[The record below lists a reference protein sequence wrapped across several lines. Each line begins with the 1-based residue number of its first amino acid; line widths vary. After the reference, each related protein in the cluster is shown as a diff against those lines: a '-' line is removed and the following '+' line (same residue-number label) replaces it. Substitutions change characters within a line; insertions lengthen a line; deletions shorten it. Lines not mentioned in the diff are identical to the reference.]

1 MKQIT
6 LLISALTFFVG
17 STIAQNNNSAS
28 TASATTFIPSHR
40 TCATNEM
47 TSQTELD
54 AFQDWLAPKVA
65 AYLQS
70 QENGGSPEQTF
81 TIPTVVHVIHNST
94 ESVGTGRNIPN
105 ARIFEQIQILN
116 ADFNRTNSDASNTP
130 SAFTSI
136 AANCEINFCLITEYP
151 SGHALAGQ
159 TMPEQGVDRV
169 STADISGISNTT
181 SGYSTTTINA
191 TIKPA
196 TSWNPNL
203 VMNIWVVQ
211 ISGGILGYA
220 QFPGTGV
227 ANTDGTVIGYQFF
240 GNTTASPYNKGRTA
254 THEIGHFL
262 GLRHIWGDANCG
274 NDQIS
279 DTPTQQTS
287 NFGCPSFPHVTCSN
301 GVNGDMFMNYM
312 DYTDD
317 ACMNIF
323 TAGQKAAIQS
333 VMTSALR
340 RSQLNASSATLCGA
354 LSVEDYL
361 SNENVN
367 IFPNPATDVINVSF
381 TSSDDAEITV
391 FNIVGGIVYN
401 NQNVTNKTN
410 EIDMSQEA
418 NGIYFVRVKS
428 GDQIVTKKLILAK

>member
-1 MKQIT
+1 
-6 LLISALTFFVG
+6 
-17 STIAQNNNSAS
+17 
-28 TASATTFIPSHR
+28 
-40 TCATNEM
+40 
-47 TSQTELD
+47 
-54 AFQDWLAPKVA
+54 
-65 AYLQS
+65 
-70 QENGGSPEQTF
+70 
-81 TIPTVVHVIHNST
+81 
-94 ESVGTGRNIPN
+94 
-105 ARIFEQIQILN
+105 
-116 ADFNRTNSDASNTP
+116 
-130 SAFTSI
+130 
-136 AANCEINFCLITEYP
+136 
-151 SGHALAGQ
+151 
-159 TMPEQGVDRV
+159 
-169 STADISGISNTT
+169 
-181 SGYSTTTINA
+181 
-191 TIKPA
+191 
-196 TSWNPNL
+196 
-203 VMNIWVVQ
+203 
-211 ISGGILGYA
+211 
-220 QFPGTGV
+220 
-227 ANTDGTVIGYQFF
+227 
-240 GNTTASPYNKGRTA
+240 
-254 THEIGHFL
+254 
-262 GLRHIWGDANCG
+262 
-274 NDQIS
+274 
-279 DTPTQQTS
+279 
-287 NFGCPSFPHVTCSN
+287 
-301 GVNGDMFMNYM
+301 MNYM